1 MTTSPSSKPRRQA
14 VTTSCALMRDVSV
27 ADLPIL
33 SLMLGQVIEFAGE
46 VEPELWRRYLALLL
60 DGLRAEGAPLP
71 GAALSPA
78 RLDAAM
84 AAWRPRRR

>member
-1 MTTSPSSKPRRQA
+1 
-14 VTTSCALMRDVSV
+14 MRDVSV

-71 GAALSPA
+71 GAALSPE